1 MDIKVDFSDLVIK
14 TDRLILRAFKNSDL
28 EDFYEYAKTPGLGE
42 MAGWPHHKSI
52 EETKKVLENFKKNK
66 DVLAI
71 EKDGKVI
78 GSLGLHPV
86 DSEFYKEFED
96 KKGREIGFVLSE
108 DYHRQKI
115 MTEAVKAVM
124 KYAFEDL
131 GLDYISAGYFRGN
144 FKSRWFQQKMGFK
157 YYGSHVV
164 KVATGNLEP
173 VHQTIFTK
181 EDYLK
186 NEPAEIPEKNRSKA
200 TEELVLKSKKEIIKR
215 VYFTLAMVSLIVSI
229 IIFII
234 SYLNTPRHFK
244 YEKDLYR
251 VYRGEDF
258 YTVEFSDKVSGIDY
272 TDTED
277 AVYLDAYTTKYD
289 EIFNK
294 ERPNKSLTF
303 HKDNLKTVLYQN
315 HESMPNMVIGSGE
328 IRQTLL
334 PRLLLGFYAR
344 LSIIG
349 FLILGLIIFIL
360 EKFKKKLISL
370 PIKTLIIGGPLSFFL
385 GIISIKG
392 FNTPT
397 YYPMSDI
404 KYIAFLSLGIYLF
417 LIFLSLARD
426 QKRMWNSHPFKILI
440 FIHHLILIQIGRHL
454 VVLQHY
460 QVDASS
466 SYLLFVF
473 QEAFSSLKYLHRST
487 WLLRLFLEPLRFL
500 WL

>member
-1 MDIKVDFSDLVIK
+1 MKNCNIVKDLIPLYKENLLSEESKTFVEDHLKSCSECENLLKDKIELEKSESKPLDFV
-14 TDRLILRAFKNSDL
+14 
-28 EDFYEYAKTPGLGE
+28 E
-42 MAGWPHHKSI
+42 KSI
-52 EETKKVLENFKKNK
+52 
-66 DVLAI
+66 
-71 EKDGKVI
+71 
-78 GSLGLHPV
+78 
-86 DSEFYKEFED
+86 
-96 KKGREIGFVLSE
+96 
-108 DYHRQKI
+108 
-115 MTEAVKAVM
+115 
-124 KYAFEDL
+124 
-131 GLDYISAGYFRGN
+131 
-144 FKSRWFQQKMGFK
+144 
-157 YYGSHVV
+157 
-164 KVATGNLEP
+164 
-173 VHQTIFTK
+173 
-181 EDYLK
+181 
-186 NEPAEIPEKNRSKA
+186 
-200 TEELVLKSKKEIIKR
+200 KKETR
-215 VYFTLAMVSLIVSI
+215 YFTLAVIALLGSI
-229 IIFII
+229 LIFII
-234 SYLNTPRHFK
+234 SYLNTPRHIE
-244 YEKDLYR
+244 YEKDLYK
-251 VYRGEDF
+251 VYRSDDI

-272 TDTED
+272 TNTED

-440 FIHHLILIQIGRHL
+440 S
-454 VVLQHY
+454 Y
-460 QVDASS
+460 SS
-466 SYLLFVF
+466 SN
-473 QEAFSSLKYLHRST
+473 FSTDRKASCGTSTLPSWRIFFLPSFCFSRSFF
-487 WLLRLFLEPLRFL
+487 FLEISPP
-500 WL
+500 

>member
-1 MDIKVDFSDLVIK
+1 MKNCNIVKDLIP
-14 TDRLILRAFKNSDL
+14 L
-28 EDFYEYAKTPGLGE
+28 
-42 MAGWPHHKSI
+42 
-52 EETKKVLENFKKNK
+52 
-66 DVLAI
+66 
-71 EKDGKVI
+71 
-78 GSLGLHPV
+78 
-86 DSEFYKEFED
+86 YKENL
-96 KKGREIGFVLSE
+96 LSE
-108 DYHRQKI
+108 ESK
-115 MTEAVKAVM
+115 TFV
-124 KYAFEDL
+124 ED
-131 GLDYISAGYFRGN
+131 
-144 FKSRWFQQKMGFK
+144 
-157 YYGSHVV
+157 H
-164 KVATGNLEP
+164 
-173 VHQTIFTK
+173 
-181 EDYLK
+181 
-186 NEPAEIPEKNRSKA
+186 
-200 TEELVLKSKKEIIKR
+200 LKSCSECENLLKDQIEIKRTNTKPLDFVEKRIKKESR
-215 VYFTLAMVSLIVSI
+215 YFTLAMVSLIVSI

-258 YTVEFSDKVSGIDY
+258 YTVEFNDLVSGIDY

-370 PIKTLIIGGPLSFFL
+370 PIKTLILGGPLSFFL

-417 LIFLSLARD
+417 LIFLSLARE

-440 FIHHLILIQIGRHL
+440 S
-454 VVLQHY
+454 Y
-460 QVDASS
+460 SS
-466 SYLLFVF
+466 SN
-473 QEAFSSLKYLHRST
+473 FSTDRKASCGTSTLPSWRIFFLPSFCFSRSFF
-487 WLLRLFLEPLRFL
+487 FLEISPP
-500 WL
+500 

>member
-1 MDIKVDFSDLVIK
+1 MKNCNIVKDLIPLYKENLLSEESKTFVEDHLKSCSECENLLKDQIEIKRTNTKPLDFV
-14 TDRLILRAFKNSDL
+14 
-28 EDFYEYAKTPGLGE
+28 E
-42 MAGWPHHKSI
+42 KSI
-52 EETKKVLENFKKNK
+52 
-66 DVLAI
+66 
-71 EKDGKVI
+71 
-78 GSLGLHPV
+78 
-86 DSEFYKEFED
+86 
-96 KKGREIGFVLSE
+96 
-108 DYHRQKI
+108 
-115 MTEAVKAVM
+115 
-124 KYAFEDL
+124 
-131 GLDYISAGYFRGN
+131 
-144 FKSRWFQQKMGFK
+144 
-157 YYGSHVV
+157 
-164 KVATGNLEP
+164 
-173 VHQTIFTK
+173 
-181 EDYLK
+181 
-186 NEPAEIPEKNRSKA
+186 
-200 TEELVLKSKKEIIKR
+200 KKETR
-215 VYFTLAMVSLIVSI
+215 YFTLAVIALLGSI
-229 IIFII
+229 LIFII
-234 SYLNTPRHFK
+234 SYLNTPRHIE
-244 YEKDLYR
+244 YEKDLYK
-251 VYRGEDF
+251 VYRSDDI

-272 TDTED
+272 TNTED

-440 FIHHLILIQIGRHL
+440 S
-454 VVLQHY
+454 Y
-460 QVDASS
+460 SS
-466 SYLLFVF
+466 SN
-473 QEAFSSLKYLHRST
+473 FSTDRKASCGTSTLPSWRIFFLPSFCFSRSFF
-487 WLLRLFLEPLRFL
+487 FLEISPP
-500 WL
+500 